1 MLKQD
6 VLYDIGTW
14 HFLHLAALA
23 LSETKRDIKQDRVTL
38 LALFNMQKLEKLHK
52 AHLFSF

>member
-6 VLYDIGTW
+6 VLYDIGAW

-23 LSETKRDIKQDRVTL
+23 LSEPKRDIKRDRVTFSE
-38 LALFNMQKLEKLHK
+38 LFDVQKLGKLHK

>member
-6 VLYDIGTW
+6 VLYDIGAW
-14 HFLHLAALA
+14 HFLHVAALA
-23 LSETKRDIKQDRVTL
+23 LSEPKRDIKQDWVTF
-38 LALFNMQKLEKLHK
+38 LALFNMQKLKKLHK